1 MRKKRA
7 LNSSFVRRQSPTIPD
22 ALCLCLENRWPAKE
36 MWLAHLHPRKVER
49 FESEKTMFP
58 WERWRQNGKTESWKY
73 EETEGWQMCE
83 QRCGHC
89 HACCQIQRE
98 RRLFRRQ
105 LVSLRKGKKTDT
117 QQRGERKRSDLH
129 HWIFMISVHTD
140 FSPHFCCGFR
150 GVSTCWPT
158 HTHTH
163 TSVHRYIDDGKEIGA
178 GGGRREKEK

>member
-1 MRKKRA
+1 MGKKRA

-36 MWLAHLHPRKVER
+36 MWLAHLQPRKVER

-58 WERWRQNGKTESWKY
+58 LERWRQNGKTESWKY

-105 LVSLRKGKKTDT
+105 LVSLRKGKKN
-117 QQRGERKRSDLH
+117 R
-129 HWIFMISVHTD
+129 HTA
-140 FSPHFCCGFR
+140 
-150 GVSTCWPT
+150 
-158 HTHTH
+158 
-163 TSVHRYIDDGKEIGA
+163 E
-178 GGGRREKEK
+178 RREKEIRPSPLNIYDLGPHRFLATFLLRFSGG